1 MMGRYRKKVS
11 FGYSLE
17 LIGAYMLA
25 AFWILPLLYA
35 FWAAFHPSEYA
46 IHFDIFAP
54 LTLENFREA
63 LDQAPFLR
71 YGFNT
76 FLVVAFLLPL
86 QLLVS
91 TLAAYAFARFNF
103 VGSGIAFS
111 LVLVQL
117 MITPEILI
125 VQNYGTLASLGMVDT
140 IAGIGLPYIASAF
153 CIFLLRQTFKS
164 IPKELEDAAQLEGCG
179 TMGILWRVYVPL
191 AVPTYIAFSL
201 VSVSHHWNNFL
212 WPLIVT
218 NSVETRPLTVGLGIF
233 GAPESGVDWSIVSAA
248 TLMSI
253 APIVDCILVVPTTV
267 CSILHAGGYQ
277 MTTIL
282 SWNIQNG
289 LGVDDELSLKRISYT
304 IKGICNPDVICLQE
318 VSVNMLLADGSF
330 SDQVSELAAD
340 FEGYSPFFGVAM
352 DTWNPGQNG
361 RGQYGNLILSRLPI
375 RSAFSHPL
383 PQPADASQKQMPRQM
398 TEATVEAP
406 SGPLRIMTTH
416 LEFHSQT
423 QRIAQ
428 VKRMMDVDADIR
440 LLEKKAPLFVSDTP
454 YARFERASRSL
465 LCGDFNFHSDSGRI
479 RRDHSTKKSGE
490 RFSRCLVD
498 SQLRTVLCTD
508 LWHF

>member
-1 MMGRYRKKVS
+1 
-11 FGYSLE
+11 
-17 LIGAYMLA
+17 
-25 AFWILPLLYA
+25 
-35 FWAAFHPSEYA
+35 
-46 IHFDIFAP
+46 
-54 LTLENFREA
+54 
-63 LDQAPFLR
+63 
-71 YGFNT
+71 
-76 FLVVAFLLPL
+76 
-86 QLLVS
+86 
-91 TLAAYAFARFNF
+91 
-103 VGSGIAFS
+103 
-111 LVLVQL
+111 
-117 MITPEILI
+117 
-125 VQNYGTLASLGMVDT
+125 
-140 IAGIGLPYIASAF
+140 
-153 CIFLLRQTFKS
+153 
-164 IPKELEDAAQLEGCG
+164 
-179 TMGILWRVYVPL
+179 
-191 AVPTYIAFSL
+191 
-201 VSVSHHWNNFL
+201 
-212 WPLIVT
+212 
-218 NSVETRPLTVGLGIF
+218 
-233 GAPESGVDWSIVSAA
+233 
-248 TLMSI
+248 
-253 APIVDCILVVPTTV
+253 
-267 CSILHAGGYQ
+267 

-465 LCGDFNFHSDSGRI
+465 LCGDFNFHSDSEEYDVITQPKNPESGFHDAWLI
-479 RRDHSTKKSGE
+479 ANSGQSYAPTCGIFDEKQWPEGPHCRDFMFVSRDLRDCIDSMFVDTKTNASDHQP
-490 RFSRCLVD
+490 LVIE
-498 SQLRTVLCTD
+498 LKA
-508 LWHF
+508 